1 MPIPVTIITGFLWSG
16 KTTLL
21 NHILRGDHGY
31 KIAVIENE
39 FGREGIDAELVEE
52 SREELIQI
60 SNGCICC
67 VVRWDFIAAVER
79 LLASQ
84 KKIDHIIIEA
94 SGMSEPLPVAQSF
107 LMNTFEDKIRLDS
120 IICLIDAK
128 NFTTN
133 VVQNTQTATEQL
145 EFADIIVM
153 NKVDLVSEREKEDV
167 IRFVRTINRHVPIF
181 ETSHGKVDIRY
192 LIDTHAFILTE
203 EKEDE
208 MNHHKHNHNNYFSE
222 FLFQSNIPFDM
233 QKLEQFILALPIE
246 VFRIK
251 WFCFFEGLK
260 KQYLLQRAG
269 KKLTIDEY
277 TKPKQKLENK
287 LIFIGKNL
295 DVWDIQRALNQC
307 LMQSNPLFRS

>member
-1 MPIPVTIITGFLWSG
+1 MSIPVTIITGFLWSG

-21 NHILRGDHGY
+21 NHILRWDHGY

-79 LLASQ
+79 LLASD

-107 LMNTFEDKIRLDS
+107 LMNTFEDRIRLDS
-120 IICLIDAK
+120 IICLIDAE
-128 NFTTN
+128 NFRTN

-153 NKVDLVSEREKEDV
+153 NKVDLVSEKEKEETL
-167 IRFVRTINRHVPIF
+167 RFVRTINRAAPIF
-181 ETSHGKVDIRY
+181 EANHGKINIRY

-203 EKEDE
+203 EKENE
-208 MNHHKHNHNNYFSE
+208 MNHHKHNHDNSFSE
-222 FLFQSNIPFDM
+222 FLFQSSIPFDM
-233 QKLEQFILALPIE
+233 QKLKRFIFALPIE

-251 WFCFFEGLK
+251 WFCFFEGLD
-260 KQYLLQRAG
+260 KQYVLQRAG

-277 TKPKQKLENK
+277 QKPKTKLENK
-287 LIFIGKNL
+287 LIFIGKDL

-307 LMQSNPLFRS
+307 LIQSNPLFRS

>member
-1 MPIPVTIITGFLWSG
+1 MPIPVTIITGFLWAG

-52 SREELIQI
+52 TREELIQI

-67 VVRWDFIAAVER
+67 VVRWDFLAAVER
-79 LLASQ
+79 LLSSG
-84 KKIDHIIIEA
+84 KKIDHIIVEA

-107 LMNTFEDKIRLDS
+107 LMNTFEDRIRLDS
-120 IICLIDAK
+120 IICLIDAE
-128 NFTTN
+128 NFRTN

-153 NKVDLVSEREKEDV
+153 NKVDLVSEKEKEDT
-167 IRFVRTINRHVPIF
+167 IRFVRTINRQAPIF
-181 ETSHGKVDIRY
+181 ESSHGKVEIRY

-203 EKEDE
+203 EKEQE
-208 MNHHKHNHNNYFSE
+208 MNHHHHTHDSSFSE
-222 FLFQSNIPFDM
+222 FLFRSSIPFDM
-233 QKLEQFILALPIE
+233 EKLERFISALPIE

-251 WFCFFEGLK
+251 WFCFFEGTD
-260 KQYLLQRAG
+260 KQFILQRAG
-269 KKLTIDEY
+269 KKLTLDTY
-277 TKPKQKLENK
+277 TKPKSQLENK
-287 LIFIGKNL
+287 LIFIGQDL
-295 DVWDIQRALNQC
+295 DVGNIQKALNQC
-307 LMQSNPLFRS
+307 LVQSNPLFR

>member
-1 MPIPVTIITGFLWSG
+1 MPIPVTILTWFLWSG

-21 NHILRGDHGY
+21 NHILRWDHGY

-39 FGREGIDAELVEE
+39 FGREGIDAELVVE

-67 VVRWDFIAAVER
+67 VVRGDFIAAVER
-79 LLASQ
+79 LLASE

-107 LMNTFEDKIRLDS
+107 LMNTFEDRIRLDS
-120 IICLIDAK
+120 IICLIDAQ

-145 EFADIIVM
+145 EFADIIIM
-153 NKVDLVSEREKEDV
+153 NKVDLVSEREKDDA
-167 IRFVRTINRHVPIF
+167 IRFVRTINWRAPIF

-203 EKEDE
+203 EKEQKI
-208 MNHHKHNHNNYFSE
+208 NHHAHAHDTSFSE
-222 FLFQSNIPFDM
+222 FLFKSTIPFDM
-233 QKLEQFILALPIE
+233 QKLEYFILALPIE

-251 WFCFFEGLK
+251 WFCFFEWLN
-260 KQYLLQRAG
+260 KQYVLQRAG
-269 KKLTIDEY
+269 KKLTIEEY
-277 TKPKQKLENK
+277 AKPKTTLENK
-287 LIFIGKNL
+287 LIFIGKDL

-307 LMQSNPLFRS
+307 LIQSNPLFRS